1 MIVRARV
8 VVTMDGP
15 SLENGAVV
23 VNGDSIVDLGQFAEM
38 RAKYP
43 GEVLDLGERVL
54 LPGLI
59 NAHCHLD
66 YTGLRGRIPPQ
77 KSFTDWIRAI
87 NAERAKLSQQDY
99 LDAIGAGF
107 AEARRFGTT
116 SMINLTGLPEL
127 VPLTR
132 PTLRTWWAAELID
145 VRAPEKAKAL
155 VDNAL
160 QQMRSAPDR
169 ALAPHAPYTASPDL
183 YRFCQKE
190 TVLLTTHLAESRE
203 EMLMFRDGVGELFD
217 FIRSIN
223 PNFDG
228 GGRTPLAYFLSELDR
243 GSPWLIAHLNELEES
258 DFAMLRQRR
267 PSLGVVH
274 CPRSHR
280 FFRHSPFPFER
291 LRDLGF
297 PICLGTDSLASNDDL
312 NLFAEMRAFQS
323 AFPAVR
329 PEEIL
334 AMVTRNPALERV
346 GQLRPNAHADI
357 IAITNRGSFESI
369 FEEIVSTTEE
379 PWVMIGG
386 VAGTI

>member
-1 MIVRARV
+1 MILRARV

-15 SLENGAVV
+15 PLENGAVV
-23 VNGDSIVDLGQFAEM
+23 VNGESIVDLGSFADM

-66 YTGLRGRIPPQ
+66 YTGLRGKIPPQ

-107 AEARRFGTT
+107 AESRRFGTT
-116 SMINLTGLPEL
+116 SMVNLTGLPEL
-127 VPLTR
+127 VPLAC
-132 PTLRTWWAAELID
+132 PTVRTWWAAELID
-145 VRAPEKAKAL
+145 VRAPDKAETLVNDAL
-155 VDNAL
+155 R
-160 QQMRSAPDR
+160 QMQAVARR
-169 ALAPHAPYTASPDL
+169 ALAPHAPYTASPEL

-190 TVLLTTHLAESRE
+190 TLLLTTHLAESCE

-223 PNFDG
+223 PKFDG
-228 GGRTPLAYFLSELDR
+228 GGRTPLAYFLTELDR

-258 DFAMLRQRR
+258 DFAMLRERR
-267 PSLGVVH
+267 PSLGIVH

-280 FFRHSPFPFER
+280 FFRHSPFSFER

-323 AFPAVR
+323 TFPAVG
-329 PEEIL
+329 PEDIL
-334 AMVTRNPALERV
+334 AMVTRNPSLARV
-346 GQLRPNAHADI
+346 GRLRPSAQADI
-357 IAITNRGSFESI
+357 IAITSGGPFESI
-369 FEEIVSTTEE
+369 FEEIVSATEE
-379 PWVMIGG
+379 PWVMIDGI
-386 VAGTI
+386 AGTL

>member
-1 MIVRARV
+1 
-8 VVTMDGP
+8 MDGP
-15 SLENGAVV
+15 PLENGAVV
-23 VNGDSIVDLGQFAEM
+23 VNGESIVDLGSFAEM

-127 VPLTR
+127 VSLTR

-145 VRAPEKAKAL
+145 VRAPEKAKTL

-160 QQMRSAPDR
+160 QQMRSTPDR

-190 TVLLTTHLAESRE
+190 ALLLTTHLAESRE

-223 PNFDG
+223 PKFDG

-243 GSPWLIAHLNELEES
+243 GSSWLIAHLNELDES
-258 DFAMLRQRR
+258 DFTMLRERH

-280 FFRHSPFPFER
+280 FFRHSPFPFDR
-291 LRDLGF
+291 LRDLGV

-334 AMVTRNPALERV
+334 AMVTRNPALGAGRAAATER
-346 GQLRPNAHADI
+346 LCRYNCHNTTRRDI
-357 IAITNRGSFESI
+357 HEYFRRNRQPRRKSPGS
-369 FEEIVSTTEE
+369 
-379 PWVMIGG
+379 
-386 VAGTI
+386 